1 MPALSFL
8 KCVLSAAMFSLGGAA
23 FAPAAQPAD
32 DQLPARCEGAGCAKV
47 ATPVSWPDVRL
58 EDPTTPFTVHG
69 TFTFQLPKGPLEFLL
84 QDNGFIA
91 PYADRRW
98 IGVQVLTA
106 AALGLPRRDGVEGGR
121 SGALGLADMPRI
133 AFTKTP
139 ADPEPRH
146 AEDLQLWRIAL
157 VFKNGTFEKATQL
170 QVAQRGPLTAYF
182 ADSGVGSTTG
192 TLEVVHAGIKDWYL
206 FVQFKGFSFDDV
218 RRVVA
223 SIDVRPK
230 P

>member
-1 MPALSFL
+1 MLAHSTAR
-8 KCVLSAAMFSLGGAA
+8 SAIGAA
-23 FAPAAQPAD
+23 LLALACAAAAAAPEPAD
-32 DQLPARCEGAGCAKV
+32 DNLPLPCEGAACAKV
-47 ATPVSWPDVRL
+47 ATPVPWPELRL

-91 PYADRRW
+91 RYADRRW

-133 AFTKTP
+133 AFTKAP
-139 ADPEPRH
+139 ADPEPSH

-157 VFKNGTFEKATQL
+157 VFKNSTFEKATQL

-192 TLEVVHAGIKDWYL
+192 TLEVVHAAIKDSYL

-218 RRVVA
+218 RRVVS
-223 SIDVRPK
+223 SIDVRRK